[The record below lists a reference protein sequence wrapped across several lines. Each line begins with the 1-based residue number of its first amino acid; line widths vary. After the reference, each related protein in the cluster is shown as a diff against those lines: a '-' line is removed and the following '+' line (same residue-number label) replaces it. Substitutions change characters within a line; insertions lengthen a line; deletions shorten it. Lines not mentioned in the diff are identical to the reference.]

1 MQCHSCGASDPRES
15 ENCPECQSASAL
27 SPANAESA
35 ANNQTE
41 SRTPQRP
48 TSTTRT
54 KKNRARTA
62 QQPAANSTLIE
73 FPGGGRVPQWRKE
86 LSERVRA
93 VQKRKALEAATDSAA
108 SETANKPAT
117 RTTETAALGL
127 VRPAA
132 APAINPIVMKA
143 LLRIERAHR
152 APAQTVQGFSRGGA
166 ALARRAEPV
175 TELNSL
181 ESIEPELLVSEPVNE
196 TVVHAVERPM
206 KEHGLV
212 VVPSQPTE
220 RPEAV
225 PEELPAETKTAK
237 PEGVRVITERVE
249 NAALSYLETLQ
260 TAQTEFGTSRDD
272 RAGIPSRTMAALIDL
287 LMIAFAA
294 CPFAAGIELWG
305 SNWNDLR
312 VKGLMAGITVV
323 AGFLY
328 LTFST
333 ALAGRTLGMK
343 LFGIRAV
350 DVRSGLMPSGSQSAR
365 RALGY
370 ILSLATAGL
379 GIFYGLVDAER
390 RTAHDHFSGTIVVHD

>member
-27 SPANAESA
+27 SPANAETA
-35 ANNQTE
+35 ADSQTE
-41 SRTPQRP
+41 SRTAQRP

-54 KKNRARTA
+54 KKNRARSSE

-86 LSERVRA
+86 LSERVRE
-93 VQKRKALEAATDSAA
+93 VQKRRALEAATELPATD
-108 SETANKPAT
+108 TANRQAT
-117 RTTETAALGL
+117 RTTEPAALGL

-175 TELNSL
+175 PEVNTL
-181 ESIEPELLVSEPVNE
+181 ESIQPELLVSDPINE
-196 TVVHAVERPM
+196 TVDRPT

-212 VVPSQPTE
+212 VVPPQ
-220 RPEAV
+220 
-225 PEELPAETKTAK
+225 PAERAEPVAGETAAGTKTAK
-237 PEGVRVITERVE
+237 PENVRVITERVE

-294 CPFAAGIELWG
+294 CPFAAGLELWG

-323 AGFLY
+323 VGFLY

-379 GIFYGLVDAER
+379 GIFYGLLDGER

>member
-1 MQCHSCGASDPRES
+1 
-15 ENCPECQSASAL
+15 
-27 SPANAESA
+27 
-35 ANNQTE
+35 
-41 SRTPQRP
+41 
-48 TSTTRT
+48 
-54 KKNRARTA
+54 
-62 QQPAANSTLIE
+62 
-73 FPGGGRVPQWRKE
+73 
-86 LSERVRA
+86 VRA
-93 VQKRKALEAATDSAA
+93 VQKRRALEAATESATTDTATKQA
-108 SETANKPAT
+108 S
-117 RTTETAALGL
+117 RTTEPAALGL
-127 VRPAA
+127 VRRAA

-175 TELNSL
+175 PEVNAL
-181 ESIEPELLVSEPVNE
+181 ERMEPELLSEPVNE
-196 TVVHAVERPM
+196 TVAQAVERPT

-220 RPEAV
+220 STEPVAQEQ
-225 PEELPAETKTAK
+225 PAETKTAK
-237 PEGVRVITERVE
+237 PESVRVITERVE

-272 RAGIPSRTMAALIDL
+272 RAGIPSRTMAAFIDL

-323 AGFLY
+323 VGFLY